1 MTMDFY
7 DRIKYVATRLPYGK
21 VATYGQIAMLCGKP
35 KNARQVGYALGH
47 NRAGDKV
54 PAHRIVNSAGV
65 LSGAGAFET
74 PDTQKELLAGEG
86 VEVIRTDRGWKIN
99 LKQYGWYP
107 SMETAE
113 KFYHKFKEE

>member
-1 MTMDFY
+1 MNFY
-7 DRIKYVATRLPYGK
+7 DRIKYVATRIPYGK

-47 NRAGDKV
+47 NLAGDEI
-54 PAHRIVNSAGV
+54 PAHRIVNRAGL

-74 PDTQKELLAGEG
+74 PDMQRKLLAGEG
-86 VEVIRTDRGWKIN
+86 VDVVLTDKGWKIN
-99 LKQYGWYP
+99 LKEYGWYP

-113 KFYHKFKEE
+113 KFYQIFKEE